1 MGSVGPYIDTDLSLA
16 KAAAAVVEIIS
27 SVGGIPLYGHV
38 ALQYSQV
45 MVTLVLC

>member
-1 MGSVGPYIDTDLSLA
+1 
-16 KAAAAVVEIIS
+16 
-27 SVGGIPLYGHV
+27 VGGIPLYGHV